1 LGQIT
6 WQQDLGKIMEVLNQ
20 KITVFVTP
28 GSHAG
33 KSVNKENADFAL
45 MTTHAIT
52 NLAIK
57 KLLSS

>member
-1 LGQIT
+1 
-6 WQQDLGKIMEVLNQ
+6 MEVLNQ

-33 KSVNKENADFAL
+33 KSVNKEDADFAL

-57 KLLSS
+57 KLPSS